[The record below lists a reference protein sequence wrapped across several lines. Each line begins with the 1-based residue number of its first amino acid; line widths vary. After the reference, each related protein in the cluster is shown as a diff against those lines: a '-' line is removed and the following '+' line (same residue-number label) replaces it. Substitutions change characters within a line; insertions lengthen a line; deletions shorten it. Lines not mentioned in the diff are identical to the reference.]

1 MGKWGTDC
9 DFTKKPELKIMAIRD
24 RWVKAKHDLEDA
36 QYIEQLVFHDFV
48 RSVRNSK
55 TVWDY
60 RIPMIKAARDEIGKK
75 KKKER
80 ENLSYIENEIK
91 ESFFKDNDRIDI
103 KIHKII
109 QGGYEG
115 YNWNLYFNVGKEE
128 YCIIIPNREMIDS
141 TNITYAYEGKF
152 VFERKTSECSSC
164 VEFMD
169 WSEEGFAQ
177 KCKEYFEKEKTNVEN
192 L

>member
-1 MGKWGTDC
+1 MSKWGIDC

-48 RSVRNSK
+48 RSVQNSK

-60 RIPMIKAARDEIGKK
+60 CIPMIKSARDEIGKK
-75 KKKER
+75 KKSER
-80 ENLSYIENEIK
+80 SNLSFIEGK
-91 ESFFKDNDRIDI
+91 VKDTFFKDNENIKI

-115 YNWNLYFNVGKEE
+115 YYWDLYFNIGKEE
-128 YCIIIPNREMIDS
+128 YFISIPYREMIDS
-141 TNITYAYEGKF
+141 TNITYAHEGKF
-152 VFERKTSECSSC
+152 AFHHRTSECSSRL
-164 VEFMD
+164 EFMD
-169 WSEEGFAQ
+169 WSEEEFTK
-177 KCKEYFEKEKTNVEN
+177 KCKEYFDGKKEN
-192 L
+192 

>member
-9 DFTKKPELKIMAIRD
+9 DFTKKPELKIATIRD

-48 RSVRNSK
+48 RSVCNSK

-60 RIPMIKAARDEIGKK
+60 RIPMIKAARDEIGKN

-80 ENLSYIENEIK
+80 ANISYIEGEIK
-91 ESFFKDNDRIDI
+91 ESFFKDDDRIDI

-115 YNWNLYFNVGKEE
+115 YHWNLYFNIGKEE

-152 VFERKTSECSSC
+152 VFEHTTSECSSC

-177 KCKEYFEKEKTNVEN
+177 KCKEYFEKENAN
-192 L
+192 D